1 MTATARYTPLFG
13 RIFLSLI
20 FIVSG
25 FGKLLDFGGTA
36 GYMETY
42 GIPMPSLLLVFAILF
57 ELGGGALLLIGFQ
70 ARLAALALVVFTVL
84 ATLIFHDFWSLAG
97 AEREMQFINFMKNLS
112 MIGGLLLV
120 VGFGSGPL
128 SLDRDRPD

>member
-1 MTATARYTPLFG
+1 MTATERYAPLFG

-70 ARLAALALVVFTVL
+70 SRLAALALIVFTLL
-84 ATLIFHDFWSLAG
+84 ATLIFHDFWALAG

-120 VGFGSGPL
+120 VGFGSGPI

>member
-1 MTATARYTPLFG
+1 MTATERYTPLVG

-25 FGKLLDFGGTA
+25 FGKMLDFAGTA
-36 GYMETY
+36 SYMETY
-42 GIPMPSLLLVFAILF
+42 GIPMASLLLVFAILF

-70 ARLAALALVVFTVL
+70 SRLAALALIVFTLL
-84 ATLIFHDFWSLAG
+84 ATLIFHDFWALAG

-120 VGFGSGPL
+120 VGFGSGPI

>member
-1 MTATARYTPLFG
+1 MTATERYAPLFG

-70 ARLAALALVVFTVL
+70 SRLAALALIVFTLL
-84 ATLIFHDFWSLAG
+84 ATLFFHDFWALAG

-120 VGFGSGPL
+120 VGFGSGPI